1 MRRRRRLERAPMPKR
16 PYRDSLIV
24 NLVLAL
30 VILVLARLTDG
41 DFGRAIS
48 FAIAYFVF
56 ATAWNWWRFRQR
68 LQREDRP

>member
-1 MRRRRRLERAPMPKR
+1 MSRRRSFERAPMPKR
-16 PYRDSLIV
+16 PYRDSVLV
-24 NLVLAL
+24 NLALAL

-48 FAIAYFVF
+48 FAIAYFIL

-68 LQREDRP
+68 LQRENRP